1 MIHQFDLE
9 ERRPPRPAQIGDL
22 TSIITEATRNAHQ
35 HSGANKI
42 VISGEIDRSY
52 GSCSVVDDGKGFD
65 PETEPEG
72 HYGLV
77 GMKERA
83 SKIGATIKFDSK
95 PGVGTAVTVE
105 WGSR

>member
-1 MIHQFDLE
+1 M
-9 ERRPPRPAQIGDL
+9 
-22 TSIITEATRNAHQ
+22 
-35 HSGANKI
+35 I
-42 VISGEIDRSY
+42 VISGQIDRAY
-52 GSCSVVDDGKGFD
+52 GSCSVVDDGDGFD
-65 PETEPEG
+65 PDNEPEG

-83 SKIGATIKFDSK
+83 AKVGAVIKFDSK